1 MTPADRGALPADRG
15 ALPAPPSA
23 GGPAQEDGTFGE
35 RFLARAGTLG
45 RLCVGMDPHAGIL
58 EAWGLPV
65 TVDGLREF
73 SRICVDAF
81 ADTACVV
88 KPQVAFYEA
97 FGSAGIAV
105 LEDALAA
112 LRTAGTLVIADAKR
126 GDIGSTMA
134 GYATAWLGK
143 DSPLRADAVTVSPY
157 LGLGSL
163 DPVLEVGERTA
174 RGVIVLAATSNPSGP
189 QFQRLGT
196 GEHGTGPTVA
206 QTVVDSVSA
215 LNSAHV
221 RHGRAGNVGVVVG
234 ATVTD
239 PPVLDAVGGMVL
251 MPGVG
256 AQGGSAA
263 DVARIA
269 GGAARLTSPS
279 MSRSILS
286 AGPDTGALRRAVLG
300 SSAEFPPAV

>member
-1 MTPADRGALPADRG
+1 MSADRT
-15 ALPAPPSA
+15 
-23 GGPAQEDGTFGE
+23 DGTFGD
-35 RFLARAGTLG
+35 RFLARSASLG

-65 TVDGLREF
+65 SVDGLRTF
-73 SRICVDAF
+73 SRTCVEAF

-97 FGSAGIAV
+97 FGSAGFAV
-105 LEDALAA
+105 LEEALAA

-134 GYATAWLGK
+134 GYATAWLS
-143 DSPLRADAVTVSPY
+143 DSSPLQADAVTVSPY

-163 DPVLEVGERTA
+163 DPVAEAGERTG

-196 GEHGTGPTVA
+196 GAAGAGPTVA
-206 QTVVDSVSA
+206 QAVVDRVGE
-215 LNSAHV
+215 LNAPHV
-221 RHGRAGNVGVVVG
+221 VAGGAGNFGVVVG
-234 ATVTD
+234 ATVTE
-239 PPVLDAVGGMVL
+239 PPVLDGVGGMVL

-256 AQGGSAA
+256 AQGGTAA
-263 DVARIA
+263 DIARIA
-269 GGAARLTSPS
+269 GDAARLASPNI
-279 MSRSILS
+279 SRAVLS
-286 AGPDTGALRRAVLG
+286 AGPDVGALRAAVEH
-300 SSAEFPPAV
+300 SSAEFPQVV

>member
-1 MTPADRGALPADRG
+1 M
-15 ALPAPPSA
+15 
-23 GGPAQEDGTFGE
+23 TFGNRYLE
-35 RFLARAGTLG
+35 RAESLG
-45 RLCVGMDPHAGIL
+45 RLCVGLDPHAGIL

-65 TVDGLREF
+65 DTTGLREF
-73 SRICVDAF
+73 TRICVEAF

-97 FGSAGIAV
+97 FGSAGFAV
-105 LEDALAA
+105 LEDALASF
-112 LRTAGTLVIADAKR
+112 RNGGTLVIADAKR

-134 GYATAWLGK
+134 GYATAWLGG

-163 DPVLEVGERTA
+163 DPVLEAGERTGG
-174 RGVIVLAATSNPSGP
+174 GVIVLAATSNPSGP

-196 GEHGTGPTVA
+196 GDAGSGPTVA
-206 QTVVDSVSA
+206 QTVVDRVA
-215 LNSAHV
+215 ELNAPHV
-221 RHGRAGNVGVVVG
+221 AAGGAGNVGVVVG

-239 PPVLDAVGGMVL
+239 PPVLDAVGGMIL

-256 AQGGSAA
+256 AQGGTA
-263 DVARIA
+263 DDIARIA
-269 GGAARLTSPS
+269 GDAVNLASPN

-286 AGPDTGALRRAVLG
+286 AGPDIGALRSAVND
-300 SSAEFPPAV
+300 SAAEFPLVG